1 MKEKRT
7 KARSGAAELP
17 LGLVA
22 SDLVTPSALRTT
34 GLVYPGSL
42 NPIAGCVRNHSH
54 GYESSAP
61 HSRHSSAL
69 PLVENSGRK
78 QAEPRQIRKQKVINT
93 SRARG
98 LDVDGLYISNS
109 SPLRPRVR
117 AKERL
122 LCTWREAVKATDY
135 ALEHFGDRERDRGIW
150 IWYCRRIGL
159 DTFLDIVDEVISS
172 ARQGEL
178 RWPARALQRHL
189 QEALPKEGLPSVAA
203 AKEGG
208 RHV

>member
-1 MKEKRT
+1 MKNK
-7 KARSGAAELP
+7 KHGVAAELP

-54 GYESSAP
+54 GYESSAS

-69 PLVENSGRK
+69 PLGKNSGRK
-78 QAEPRQIRKQKVINT
+78 QAGPRQIRGGKVINT
-93 SRARG
+93 PSCARVRG
-98 LDVDGLYISNS
+98 LDVDGLYFSNS

-159 DTFLDIVDEVISS
+159 DTFLDIVDEVISCT
-172 ARQGEL
+172 RQGEL

-208 RHV
+208 AR